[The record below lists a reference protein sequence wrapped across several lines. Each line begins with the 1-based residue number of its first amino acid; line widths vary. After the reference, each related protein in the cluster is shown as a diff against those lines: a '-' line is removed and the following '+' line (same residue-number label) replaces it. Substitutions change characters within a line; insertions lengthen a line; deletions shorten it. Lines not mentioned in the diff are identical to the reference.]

1 MLDGD
6 ELPGLGWSCSSLDGY
21 SLEGLT
27 SAIVGSPWAYVD
39 NVCVPVLSMPVA

>member
-39 NVCVPVLSMPVA
+39 DVGVSVLTIPIA